1 MLFVCH
7 PKSLHKHCLQFL
19 LGVKIAPRETE
30 NNAYAKF
37 WGDKQR
43 ALWYVMV
50 FSGVVNYWCQLGV
63 ARLSM
68 RLRVSHDTFFKMPDN
83 TVIDSDSSWEERADE
98 GPINPTAETKRL
110 GANLSLSPK
119 KTKIAWERKL

>member
-1 MLFVCH
+1 MLFVCY
-7 PKSLHKHCLQFL
+7 PKSLHKHCHQFL
-19 LGVKIAPRETE
+19 LRVKISPRETE
-30 NNAYAKF
+30 NNAHAKF
-37 WGDKQR
+37 WDDKQR

-50 FSGVVNYWCQLGV
+50 FSGVVNCRCQLGV

-68 RLRVSHDTFFKMPDN
+68 RSAVSHDTFFKMPDN

-98 GPINPTAETKRL
+98 GPINSIVETKRL

-119 KTKIAWERKL
+119 KLK

>member
-7 PKSLHKHCLQFL
+7 PKILQKHCLQFL

-50 FSGVVNYWCQLGV
+50 FSGVVNY
-63 ARLSM
+63 
-68 RLRVSHDTFFKMPDN
+68 VSVKLLFMAN
-83 TVIDSDSSWEERADE
+83 VIN
-98 GPINPTAETKRL
+98 INCL
-110 GANLSLSPK
+110 QN
-119 KTKIAWERKL
+119 IV

>member
-1 MLFVCH
+1 MLFVCN
-7 PKSLHKHCLQFL
+7 PKILQKHCLQFL

-50 FSGVVNYWCQLGV
+50 VSGVFNYVDSLVCVHSLMQI
-63 ARLSM
+63 LSVG
-68 RLRVSHDTFFKMPDN
+68 LKITCSSHSAQHTVCVTIHREALFFN
-83 TVIDSDSSWEERADE
+83 TM
-98 GPINPTAETKRL
+98 L
-110 GANLSLSPK
+110 FSPHV
-119 KTKIAWERKL
+119 